1 MVPKPPAFFRFAKA
15 LLFAGSKLFFRITYK
30 GVEHIPREGAPLI
43 ASNHASHLDPPLV
56 GVGVPRHVTYVAKQE
71 LAGSRF
77 LRWFLRNVDVILI
90 DRSRGRGALE
100 QTLERLAKGQA
111 VVLFPEGTRSHT
123 GRLNRGRRG
132 AAVLA
137 LKSGATVV
145 PTCIIGSY
153 ECLPPGA
160 KLPRPRKVEVR
171 YGKALHFSRVEGS
184 EIPAGLLDSTLR
196 EILDAIEDLLPERMR
211 PQPEEKARWYSPEAN
226 ANGANNG

>member
-30 GVEHIPREGAPLI
+30 GVEHIPREGALLI

-77 LRWFLRNVDVILI
+77 LRWFLRNVDAILI

-100 QTLERLAKGQA
+100 QTLERLARGQA
-111 VVLFPEGTRSHT
+111 VVLFPEGTRSHN

-137 LKSGATVV
+137 LKSGAAVV
-145 PTCIIGSY
+145 PAGIVGSY

-160 KLPRPRKVEVR
+160 ISPRPRKVEVR
-171 YGKALHFSRVEGS
+171 YGKALHFSKFDGS
-184 EIPAGLLDSTLR
+184 DIPAGLLDSTLR
-196 EILDAIEDLLPERMR
+196 EIMDAIEDLLPERMR
-211 PQPEEKARWYSPEAN
+211 PTAVEKAKWYTTEAN
-226 ANGANNG
+226 SHGAENG